1 MDGATACERAVKRS
15 KRGAKRSKRAARRS
29 MRAAGRYGWPQS
41 GKIQADGVALRP
53 AHNTIQAAP
62 HEAAC
67 TGRRAPTTV

>member
-1 MDGATACERAVKRS
+1 MAGATECE
-15 KRGAKRSKRAARRS
+15 
-29 MRAAGRYGWPQS
+29 RAAGRYGWPQS

-67 TGRRAPTTV
+67 KGRRAPTTVRLVTLSERARAKQSF